1 VQGMDSRDVCK
12 SCTYRKMAGKLNK
25 GLHIIL
31 VMAHTR
37 INQRQLARGT
47 AIESREHTWVSIR
60 TARRIARDHIRESP
74 FAYIGK
80 KG

>member
-1 VQGMDSRDVCK
+1 MDFRASYTNY
-12 SCTYRKMAGKLNK
+12 TYRKMNGKVNK
-25 GLHIIL
+25 GLHIL
-31 VMAHTR
+31 SLMAHTR

-47 AIESREHTWVSIR
+47 VIESKEHTWASIR

-80 KG
+80 K